1 MNAEWRGEDR
11 PTDVLS
17 FPMVEDVA
25 DLMPGM
31 PLGDIVI
38 NLEYAARLLETAEHR
53 ARVAGELGVAP
64 ETLTWELE
72 DEVEFLLIHGLLHL
86 VGHDHAEPDE
96 EAEMK
101 AMERTLWEAGRVS
114 A

>member
-1 MNAEWRGEDR
+1 
-11 PTDVLS
+11 
-17 FPMVEDVA
+17 MVEDLE

-38 NLEYAARLLETAEHR
+38 NLEYAERLVETAEHR
-53 ARVAGELGVAP
+53 GRVAGELGVDP
-64 ETLTWELE
+64 QTLTWDLE

-86 VGHDHAEPDE
+86 VGHDHAEPEE

-101 AMERTLWEAGRVS
+101 AMERALWEAERLTS
-114 A
+114 